1 MPFANCAIS
10 VSDVTAETKMEAF
23 SRIGT
28 KNGKNK
34 TQGLKWNSP
43 KNVGTK
49 SGFSPKLNGLQIGA
63 YSYQTI

>member
-28 KNGKNK
+28 KSCKNK
-34 TQGLKWNSP
+34 TQRLKWKP
-43 KNVGTK
+43 LKNVGTK
-49 SGFSPKLNGLQIGA
+49 SGFSPLNNNTKNFLSNGP
-63 YSYQTI
+63 